1 MTQNLFCLY
10 RILYIYSGESM
21 KKIVIIGFYKPKTNG
36 PSTHIQGLT
45 NSLRRANEI
54 IIISMWEKGFPFLGK
69 WNDNGIEVYQEK
81 LWYPYKLTVVQSFI
95 HTAKR
100 AFLLRKNIDLFH
112 SHGIFFSGICFLD
125 KKKPFVLTIHGY
137 SSQETVSHGRIKK
150 DSFVF
155 KIMRWIE
162 KEVIRRADAV
172 IVVNSN
178 LKKWVI
184 RELNA
189 EEEKIFVIPN
199 GIDPEKFR
207 PFDASSVRANLGYSI
222 NDKIII
228 FVKAFTEQSGIKYLI
243 QAIPHIYKEHPEIK
257 LLAIG
262 GGPLSTELTKEVERL
277 NLKDQVK
284 LLNSVPNE
292 KIPFYLN
299 ASDIFVFPSIPMSQ
313 TEETFGI
320 SLIEAMAC
328 GKPVIATSIG
338 GPKEIIEGGD
348 NVGILIPP
356 NDFKAI
362 SESVNKLLDHPHQA
376 KIIGENAKEYVT
388 SKYSWDVVLKEIR
401 KVYRYASNLH
411 YDFSK

>member
-1 MTQNLFCLY
+1 
-10 RILYIYSGESM
+10 M
-21 KKIVIIGFYKPKTNG
+21 KKIAIIGFYKPKTNG
-36 PSTHIQGLT
+36 PSTHIQELA
-45 NSLRRANEI
+45 NSLKRTTKVCVIN
-54 IIISMWEKGFPFLGK
+54 MWEKGLPFLNN
-69 WNDNGIEVYQEK
+69 WNDEGIEVYQEK
-81 LWYPYKLTVVQSFI
+81 LWYPYKFTVIQSFV

-100 AFLLRKNIDLFH
+100 AFLIRKNIDLFH

-125 KKKPFVLTIHGY
+125 SKKPFVLTVHGY
-137 SSQETVSHGRIKK
+137 SSQETISHGRIKK
-150 DSFVF
+150 DSFIF

-162 KEVIRRADAV
+162 KMVIIKADAI
-172 IVVNSN
+172 IVVSSK

-184 RELNA
+184 QDLNA
-189 EEEKIFVIPN
+189 ETRKVFVIPN

-207 PFDASSVRANLGYSI
+207 PFDASSVRNNLGYSI

-243 QAIPHIYKEHPEIK
+243 QSIPDIYKKYPEIK

-262 GGPLSTELTKEVERL
+262 GGPLSTKLVEEVERL
-277 NLKDQVK
+277 NLKNQVK
-284 LLNSVPNE
+284 LLDSVPND

-338 GPKEIIEGGD
+338 GPQEILEGGN

-356 NDFKAI
+356 NDFRAI
-362 SESVNKLLDHPHQA
+362 SESVIKLLDHPHQA
-376 KIIGENAKEYVT
+376 KKIGENARNYVV
-388 SKYSWDVVLKEIR
+388 SKYSWNVVLQEIQ
-401 KVYRYASNLH
+401 KVYTYASNIH
-411 YDFSK
+411 YGFTK